1 MDRLVTASHPPMEPM
16 PDQGL
21 SAPSLLVVEDDP
33 MISDLY
39 QIILERAG
47 YRVSLAGDGLEAL
60 ELFRAAQRDGRPY
73 DLVLMDLSL
82 PRMDGL
88 ECLRHLAG
96 IDQDIRVLISSG
108 SPVVDLQDLAP
119 WVAGVVHKPV
129 RMATLLE
136 QIGHLLDQRPSL
148 DPA

>member
-1 MDRLVTASHPPMEPM
+1 MNGLNPS
-16 PDQGL
+16 QL
-21 SAPSLLVVEDDP
+21 SAASSLEPGHPAASLLVVEDDP
-33 MISDLY
+33 QISDLY

-60 ELFRAAQRDGRPY
+60 ELFRAAQREGRSY

-88 ECLRHLAG
+88 ECLRHLTG
-96 IDQDIRVLISSG
+96 IDQGIRVLISSG
-108 SPVVDLQDLAP
+108 SPSVDFQDLAP
-119 WVAGVVHKPV
+119 WVAGVVQKPV
-129 RMATLLE
+129 RMATLLA
-136 QIGHLLDQRPSL
+136 QIGQLLDQRPSP